1 MAIEIERKYLL
12 EAYPVELIQEGIIV
26 VEKEQFIEQTYLAL
40 DGDQEL
46 RVRKITDLTSGRLEF
61 THTFKKGGAL
71 PGKKLNM
78 RFPKVS
84 TIK

>member
-12 EAYPVELIQEGIIV
+12 EAYPEDLISEGSIV

-46 RVRKITDLTSGRLEF
+46 RVRKITDLTSGQIEF
-61 THTFKKGGAL
+61 THTFKRVGHCQGGSRVRHFRRTL
-71 PGKKLNM
+71 
-78 RFPKVS
+78 
-84 TIK
+84 